1 MNITGKTRLLGLIGT
16 PVEHSKSPAMY
27 NYCFDKYGM
36 DCVYLAFDVPME
48 KVKEGVEAIRTFN
61 LRGANVTM
69 PLKNAVIPYLDEVT
83 PAAKAIG
90 AVNTI
95 LNENGKLVGYITDGM
110 GYTGDLRRNGIEIA
124 GKKVTLL
131 GGGGAASAIA
141 IQAALEGAREL
152 AIFNKKDA
160 FWDRVQANVKA
171 VADAAPGCKVTLH
184 DLDDT
189 ETLRKEIADS
199 DILTNATRVGM
210 APLDEISNITDLT
223 MFRPD
228 LIVTDVVYSPEETK
242 MLREAKA
249 AGCRTFGGL
258 GMLLCQGAAAFKMYS
273 DGLEMPIDEV
283 YQQFYK

>member
-210 APLDEISNITDLT
+210 APLYEISNITDLT

-242 MLREAKA
+242 MLKEAKA

>member
-171 VADAAPGCKVTLH
+171 VADAAPGCKA
-184 DLDDT
+184 
-189 ETLRKEIADS
+189 I
-199 DILTNATRVGM
+199 
-210 APLDEISNITDLT
+210 
-223 MFRPD
+223 
-228 LIVTDVVYSPEETK
+228 
-242 MLREAKA
+242 
-249 AGCRTFGGL
+249 GGI
-258 GMLLCQGAAAFKMYS
+258 GMLLQQGVEAFHLFTGK
-273 DGLEMPIDEV
+273 DMPEDEV
-283 YQQFYK
+283 MQKFFS